1 VKIIYFKNLISE
13 RKKMKAFQKQTVKI
27 RAIPGSGPRAPP
39 FFSINNITFK
49 VIRDCLIRFEYSIR
63 SKYSEIKKIKKI
75 KKSIFLCVL
84 VSLWQQPNFHNF
96 CNPDEL
102 Q

>member
-1 VKIIYFKNLISE
+1 
-13 RKKMKAFQKQTVKI
+13 MKAFQKPTVKI

-63 SKYSEIKKIKKI
+63 SKYSEIKKIKK
-75 KKSIFLCVL
+75 SIFLCVL
-84 VSLWQQPNFHNF
+84 VSLW
-96 CNPDEL
+96 
-102 Q
+102 